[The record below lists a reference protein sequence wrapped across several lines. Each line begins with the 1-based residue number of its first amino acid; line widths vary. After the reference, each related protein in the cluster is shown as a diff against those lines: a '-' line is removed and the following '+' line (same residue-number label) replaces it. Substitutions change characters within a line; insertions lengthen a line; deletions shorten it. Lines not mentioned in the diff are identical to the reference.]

1 MKAFGN
7 RAINRAILHSAAQM
21 LAQGAGGTF
30 VFVFLLR
37 AGLSI
42 SFVLCT
48 IAGMTAGRFVLRAA
62 VLPVARGIGLRQT
75 LILGTIG
82 EAAIFPLLPL
92 IDGPGVMLGVAIVVS
107 ALGSVFYWTSY
118 HAYFAALGD
127 AEHRGHQVG
136 LRDIVTA
143 LIGVIAPLLGGWALV
158 STGPSIAFAGVAAV
172 QAASALPLIGAPDVP
187 IAAEVHNGRRER
199 WFAATLFA
207 ADGWFGAFFH
217 YLWQIALFVS
227 LDQRFSAFGGAAA
240 VAAILGGFGSLG
252 LGRWI
257 DLGHGRRSVNLAYA
271 AVGGAAAFKA
281 ASLPSPALSVLANAI
296 GVFAAALLIP
306 ALMTRAYNL
315 AKGSPC
321 PLRFH
326 IATEAGWDVGCASG
340 CLVAA
345 GVIHLGL
352 SFSGPLLLALPAAAA
367 CWIMLTWW
375 VPLAAKQP

>member
-1 MKAFGN
+1 MQQGGEPASARLDPDPN
-7 RAINRAILHSAAQM
+7 R
-21 LAQGAGGTF
+21 
-30 VFVFLLR
+30 
-37 AGLSI
+37 
-42 SFVLCT
+42 
-48 IAGMTAGRFVLRAA
+48 
-62 VLPVARGIGLRQT
+62 
-75 LILGTIG
+75 GTIG

-187 IAAEVHNGRRER
+187 IAAEVDNGRRER

-240 VAAILGGFGSLG
+240 VAAIRRAGFEQP
-252 LGRWI
+252 
-257 DLGHGRRSVNLAYA
+257 
-271 AVGGAAAFKA
+271 
-281 ASLPSPALSVLANAI
+281 AS
-296 GVFAAALLIP
+296 
-306 ALMTRAYNL
+306 
-315 AKGSPC
+315 
-321 PLRFH
+321 
-326 IATEAGWDVGCASG
+326 
-340 CLVAA
+340 
-345 GVIHLGL
+345 
-352 SFSGPLLLALPAAAA
+352 A
-367 CWIMLTWW
+367 CRER
-375 VPLAAKQP
+375 